1 VQFKLEKVK
10 TLSMEE
16 PRNKKVNRDRW
27 ELDRVRFQMDKP
39 MAPQRDPV
47 AVKDI
52 VADVA
57 AGLEQ
62 PLQESIRVLRSVWSQ
77 LVGPS
82 ISLYSEPGFIKE
94 GILYVFVS
102 QAGWIS
108 ELERNRRSLLFKI
121 ENQYTEMDIRRL
133 QFELRRP
140 D

>member
-1 VQFKLEKVK
+1 MQFKPEKVK
-10 TLSMEE
+10 PMYMEE
-16 PRNKKVNRDRW
+16 PRNRKVNRDRW
-27 ELDRVRFQMDKP
+27 ELDRVRYQMDKP
-39 MAPQRDPV
+39 AAPQRDPV

-62 PLQESIRVLRSVWSQ
+62 PLQESIRILRSVWPK

-82 ISLYSEPGFIKE
+82 IALHSQPGFIKE
-94 GILYVFVS
+94 GILYIFVS
-102 QAGWIS
+102 QAGWLS
-108 ELERNRRSLLFKI
+108 ELERNRQAVLYKI
-121 ENQYTEMDIRRL
+121 EDRYTEMNIRRL

>member
-1 VQFKLEKVK
+1 
-10 TLSMEE
+10 
-16 PRNKKVNRDRW
+16 
-27 ELDRVRFQMDKP
+27 
-39 MAPQRDPV
+39 
-47 AVKDI
+47 
-52 VADVA
+52 
-57 AGLEQ
+57 
-62 PLQESIRVLRSVWSQ
+62 LQESIRVLRSVWSQ

-102 QAGWIS
+102 QAGWLS

-121 ENQYTEMDIRRL
+121 ENQYAEMNIRRL